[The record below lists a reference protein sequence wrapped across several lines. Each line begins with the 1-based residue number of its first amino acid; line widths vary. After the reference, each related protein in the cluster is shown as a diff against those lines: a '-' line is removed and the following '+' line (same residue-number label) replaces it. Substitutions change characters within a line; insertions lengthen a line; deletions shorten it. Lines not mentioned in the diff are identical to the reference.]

1 MQIML
6 IIKEKLEM
14 YKKEVEYI
22 KIIKILILLDLENL
36 IFDILNMYFS
46 YVYNNI
52 TTYSIN
58 ICNMVRFLF
67 IFYKII
73 LFII

>member
-22 KIIKILILLDLENL
+22 KIIKILILLDLGNL

-46 YVYNNI
+46 YVYNII
-52 TTYSIN
+52 T
-58 ICNMVRFLF
+58 
-67 IFYKII
+67 II
-73 LFII
+73 LLLIQ

>member
-1 MQIML
+1 ML

-22 KIIKILILLDLENL
+22 RIIKILILLDLGNL

-58 ICNMVRFLF
+58 IVIWLDFYSYF
-67 IFYKII
+67 IK
-73 LFII
+73 

>member
-1 MQIML
+1 ML

-22 KIIKILILLDLENL
+22 KIIKILILLDLGNL
-36 IFDILNMYFS
+36 IFDIVNMYFS

-52 TTYSIN
+52 I
-58 ICNMVRFLF
+58 F
-67 IFYKII
+67 IQ
-73 LFII
+73 

>member
-1 MQIML
+1 ML

-22 KIIKILILLDLENL
+22 RIIKILILLDLGNL

-52 TTYSIN
+52 TTYSI
-58 ICNMVRFLF
+58 L
-67 IFYKII
+67 
-73 LFII
+73 